1 MNSRNYFLALA
12 GLALI
17 LLHAPAAVAQQ
28 KAPSRALAVAGDTV
42 WVVVNPVKPEKRAQ
56 FERFVNEIFWP
67 SGAKLGAADQRSF
80 RQTRVLNAVR
90 PEADGTYSYVFI
102 MDPVQKGFAY
112 DISALL
118 TKVYGK
124 EKAAEYYKLFTESLA
139 GKQRTYVTV
148 QTRF

>member
-1 MNSRNYFLALA
+1 MNPKNLLSGLAMLAL
-12 GLALI
+12 LY
-17 LLHAPAAVAQQ
+17 APAAVAQQ
-28 KAPSRALAVAGDTV
+28 KAPSRALAATGDTV

-67 SGAKLGAADQRSF
+67 SAVKLSAADQRTF

-90 PEADGTYSYVFI
+90 PEADGTYPYLFI

-112 DISALL
+112 DILALL
-118 TKVYGK
+118 TKAYGK
-124 EKAAEYYKLFTESLA
+124 EKAVDYYKLFTESLA
-139 GKQRTYVTV
+139 GKQHGYVTV